1 MARIFRARVEYVD
14 ANTRRAWFSSLAR
27 DNLALVM
34 DPLFQDALS
43 ALDAGDVSTLEHLLG
58 AHPKLVRDRTDFGE
72 GYFHRPY
79 LLWFVAENPIRNGTL
94 PQNIAEVTRAIL
106 KAVERHAADTRQE
119 QIDYALALVCSG
131 RVARESGVQSRLID
145 VLGDAGA
152 DLDAALLPALAHREL
167 AAAEQLL
174 RRGATPTLL
183 VAVCMGRTDDVARL
197 VKTASAGDRQTA
209 LAGAALYGKA
219 GSLALLIAPDI
230 DLNAYN
236 PPGFH
241 PHGTA
246 LHHAVDSG
254 SLEAV
259 QVLVDA
265 GADLGTRDRIHQGT
279 PLDWAEHLQ
288 RPEIA
293 AYLREKSGTTL

>member
-1 MARIFRARVEYVD
+1 
-14 ANTRRAWFSSLAR
+14 
-27 DNLALVM
+27 M
-34 DPLFQDALS
+34 DPLLQDAIS
-43 ALDAGDVSTLEHLLG
+43 ALDAGDVSALERLLES
-58 AHPKLVRDRTDFGE
+58 HPELVRDRVDFGE

-94 PQNIAEVTRAIL
+94 PRNIGEVTRAIL
-106 KAVERHAADTRQE
+106 KAVERSAADTRQE

-131 RVARESGVQSRLID
+131 RVARESGVQRDLID

-152 DLDAALLPALAHREL
+152 GLDGALVPALAHREL

-174 RRGATPTLL
+174 RRGATLTLL
-183 VAVCMGRTDDVARL
+183 AAVCTGRTDDLARL
-197 VKTASAGDRQTA
+197 VKTASPEDRQAA
-209 LAGAALYGKA
+209 LAGAALYGKGGA
-219 GSLALLIAPDI
+219 LALLIAPGI
-230 DLNAYN
+230 DLNGYN

-241 PHGTA
+241 PHATA

-265 GADLGTRDRIHQGT
+265 GADLGARDRIHQGT
-279 PLDWAEHLQ
+279 ALDWAEHLQ

-293 AYLREKSGTTL
+293 AYLREKRGGKRGRDSRHGD